1 MEPYQ
6 MKILPT
12 HTKES
17 PFCPLITL
25 KIEYLKVYYLDTP
38 GTKDECTPYVGKC
51 VTVVVLQRHLDL
63 FGSQA
68 IFRAAIGQVWRGRA
82 AGGQLRP
89 GE

>member
-12 HTKES
+12 HTQES

-38 GTKDECTPYVGKC
+38 GTKDEWGTIC
-51 VTVVVLQRHLDL
+51 
-63 FGSQA
+63 
-68 IFRAAIGQVWRGRA
+68 
-82 AGGQLRP
+82 
-89 GE
+89 GEMCYSCSLAETS